1 MRIQLKLV
9 TFLCKLI
16 GIFSTTLSASI
27 AYNLWTKS
35 TRYAPPSR
43 ELKWKSLARTGHIN
57 FNGSPVT
64 IYEWGDG
71 PTILLVH
78 GWSGRGT
85 QLGAI
90 GLALANDGYRA
101 VAIDLP
107 GHGQTSGT
115 HTNAF
120 EMSGVINSVAQHY
133 GDIHGIVTH
142 SFGVFPVAIL
152 LREGLS
158 VNHMVCISPP
168 DNMIF
173 LLDLFSRWLKLPEK
187 IIRKLNLKLEHL
199 FGSDVLEKISPD
211 FNLVNA
217 TIPGLIIHDN
227 DDQEVPWKRGQA
239 LADHWPNAAFY
250 LTSGL
255 GHRRILRHDDV
266 IKKIVAEMS
275 KTVI

>member
-16 GIFSTTLSASI
+16 GTFSPTLSASL
-27 AYNLWTKS
+27 AYKLWTK
-35 TRYAPPSR
+35 TTHHATPSR
-43 ELKWKSLARTGHIN
+43 ELKWKSLARTVDID

-64 IYEWGDG
+64 VYEWGSG
-71 PTILLVH
+71 ATILLVH

-107 GHGQTSGT
+107 GHGQTPGT

-120 EMSGVINSVAQHY
+120 EMSGVINGVAQHY

-142 SFGVFPVAIL
+142 SFGVFPVSIL

-158 VNHMVCISPP
+158 VNHLVCISPP

-173 LLDLFSRWLKLPEK
+173 LLDLFCRWLNLPDK
-187 IIRKLNLKLEHL
+187 VIRKLNLKLEQL
-199 FGSDVLEKISPD
+199 FGFDVLQKISPD
-211 FNLVNA
+211 FNLSKSTV
-217 TIPGLIIHDN
+217 PGLILHDN
-227 DDQEVPWKRGQA
+227 DDQEVPWSRGQA
-239 LADHWPNAAFY
+239 LANHWPNAEFH
-250 LTSGL
+250 LTNGL
-255 GHRRILRHDDV
+255 GHRRILRHKD
-266 IKKIVAEMS
+266 IIEKIVDQMN
-275 KTVI
+275 K